1 MCPPGRVQAGY
12 PLGQLREE
20 PGGPIEWQRTF
31 GPEQGAKGA
40 VGAG

>member
-1 MCPPGRVQAGY
+1 MCPPGRVQTGY
-12 PLGQLREE
+12 PLGQFCEE
-20 PGGPIEWQRTF
+20 PSGPIERQRAF